1 MRISIEIE
9 DNKVCNFTEGAL
21 QELNSQSKKVIENL
35 IDEAC
40 RVETVR
46 REPDTRQE
54 ITQADVIDGARF
66 SQKSHRH
73 KRKLWKIVLRGLCP
87 AVAAVSGFV
96 FEKNDTTSVIWAMVI
111 LLIATSITIYLMM
124 EDYYNGQNI

>member
-9 DNKVCNFTEGAL
+9 DNKVCNFTKGAL
-21 QELNSQSKKVIENL
+21 QEFNSQSKKVIENL

-66 SQKSHRH
+66 SPKKPSAQKGNMENSF
-73 KRKLWKIVLRGLCP
+73 KRIVSSC
-87 AVAAVSGFV
+87 SGC
-96 FEKNDTTSVIWAMVI
+96 IWVCF
-111 LLIATSITIYLMM
+111 
-124 EDYYNGQNI
+124 

>member
-1 MRISIEIE
+1 M
-9 DNKVCNFTEGAL
+9 
-21 QELNSQSKKVIENL
+21 IENL

-73 KRKLWKIVLRGLCP
+73 KREIWKIVLRGLCP

-96 FEKNDTTSVIWAMVI
+96 FEKNNTTSVIWAMVI